1 MFDVFKKQ
9 LWHIST
15 DTSMGGWEQFAA
27 LTFRFCEMTD
37 KSAVFIF
44 FKRIF
49 LDQIP
54 FQLFSPLF
62 IF

>member
-1 MFDVFKKQ
+1 
-9 LWHIST
+9 
-15 DTSMGGWEQFAA
+15 MGGWEQFAA